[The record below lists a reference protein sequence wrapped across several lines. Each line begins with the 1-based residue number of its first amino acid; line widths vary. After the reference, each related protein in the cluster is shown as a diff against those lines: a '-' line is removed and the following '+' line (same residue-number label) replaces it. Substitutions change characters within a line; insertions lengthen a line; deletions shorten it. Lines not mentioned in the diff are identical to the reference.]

1 MKLING
7 LTVILTVLILSGCA
21 RGLNS
26 VEKKE
31 YAAFE
36 QDGVLIEEKNPTVGA
51 VLGILP
57 GFGSFY
63 AGEPGLGVINLL
75 FWPVSVLWDPVSGY
89 DGSMSINYAV
99 TKYQLRKDKEKKLSI
114 LADKLVTNQ
123 IDSNQYLAEKTA
135 IEQQYNY

>member
-1 MKLING
+1 VKLIKE
-7 LTVILTVLILSGCA
+7 LTVILTILMLSGCA

-26 VEKKE
+26 VEKRE

-36 QDGVLIEEKNPTVGA
+36 HDGVLIEEKNPTVGA

-63 AGEPGLGVINLL
+63 VGEPGYGIINLL
-75 FWPVSVLWDPVSGY
+75 FWPVSILWDPVSGY
-89 DGSMSINYAV
+89 DGSKSINYDI
-99 TKYQLRKDKEKKLSI
+99 TKYQLNKEKEKKLTI
-114 LADKLVTNQ
+114 LADKLTTNQ
-123 IDSNQYLAEKTA
+123 INSNQYIVEKTA

>member
-1 MKLING
+1 VKLING

-99 TKYQLRKDKEKKLSI
+99 TKYQLRKDKEKKLNI